1 MLPTAQEFK
10 AAALDEVF
18 AMQTWAKDHFDLSNL
33 PIKLTVSDARRN
45 YYGQA
50 SVKRDKEER
59 FQTFLIQISSHQ
71 VLRYEVQ
78 AVSEY
83 ASFNKSKVIG
93 GFETNDWRVWLRT
106 LVAHEMSHVI
116 QYALR
121 FAAFDAKA
129 FGSDHSRVTGWNGAT
144 PVFGKMGP
152 YESHHGNFFQH
163 IYADFRRKWINPNIA
178 LSARTAPDSDF
189 LIPDD
194 FEERMLAMPKSGLEG
209 IRFES
214 NGRTIEV
221 AGRNPKR
228 NQLFNYV
235 IRDADGVLRRC
246 KLMLIAERSGEA
258 LARIKASPALRK
270 EFLEHSEAL
279 QTKARAN
286 AKSSMVKRQQ
296 AARRA

>member
-10 AAALDEVF
+10 AAALDEMF
-18 AMQTWAKDHFDLSNL
+18 AMQVWAKDHFDLDNL
-33 PIKLTVSDARRN
+33 PIKLTVSDTRRN

-93 GFETNDWRVWLRT
+93 GFETNDWRVWLRC
-106 LVAHEMSHVI
+106 LMAHEMSHVI

-121 FAAFDAKA
+121 FAAFEAKA
-129 FGSDHSRVTGWNGAT
+129 FAREHSRVTGWNGAT

-152 YESHHGNFFQH
+152 YESHHGTFFQH
-163 IYADFRRKWINPNIA
+163 IYADFRRHWINPHIA
-178 LSARTAPDSDF
+178 LSARTAPSSDF

-228 NQLFNYV
+228 NRLFNYV

-246 KLMLIAERSGEA
+246 KLMLIADRSKEA
-258 LARIKASPALRK
+258 FDLIEAIPALRK
-270 EFLEHSEAL
+270 EFLEHYEAL

>member
-1 MLPTAQEFK
+1 MLPTAQQFK
-10 AAALDEVF
+10 AAALDEMF
-18 AMQTWAKDHFDLSNL
+18 AMQVWAKEHFDLDNL
-33 PIKLTVSDARRN
+33 PIKLTVSDAKRN

-50 SVKRDKEER
+50 SVKRDKQER
-59 FQTFLIQISSHQ
+59 FEAFRIQISSHQ
-71 VLRYEVQ
+71 ALRYPVK

-93 GFETNDWRVWLRT
+93 GFETNDWRVWLRC
-106 LVAHEMSHVI
+106 LVAHEMSHVV

-121 FAAFDAKA
+121 FAAFEAKA
-129 FGSDHSRVTGWNGAT
+129 FGREHSRVTNWDGST

-163 IYADFRRKWINPNIA
+163 IYADFRRHWINPHIA
-178 LSARTAPDSDF
+178 LSARTAPCSDF

-214 NGRTIEV
+214 NGRIIEV

-235 IRDADGVLRRC
+235 IRDADGALRRC
-246 KLMLIAERSGEA
+246 KMMLIAERSGEA
-258 LARIKASPALRK
+258 LARIKSTPALRE
-270 EFLEHSEAL
+270 EFLAHSAAL